1 MRLLHTT
8 PMRFLSRSAFAALA
22 LLLLS
27 FPAQA
32 QFRAALQGTVT
43 DQNGAAVP
51 GATVTLTNAETGRS
65 QTVQA
70 SGEGV
75 YRFSG
80 LAPGRYNVVAEQPG
94 FNKSTV
100 NDYVVSA
107 EETQGLDLTLTT
119 GALAESVTVSAG
131 DVAQLETE
139 NADVRGSIT
148 AEEVQ
153 RLPQIGRD
161 PYSLIRTAPGVFG
174 TPARS
179 GGGNASIFVP
189 GVEQVGGA
197 SNSGVFQTENQPQVS
212 ANGQRVSSN
221 NFLIDGVS
229 VNSLG
234 LGGAAVVT
242 PNQESVKEISVVSS
256 SYSAEDGRNTGA
268 QVKVVSQNGTN
279 TFHGSLFFNYGS
291 PKLNAFNQFHGSSR
305 FPSAPTRV
313 ELLERKF
320 GGSLGGPIKRDRAF
334 FFFSYEGLSRS
345 NTGFADIFIETPE
358 FRRYVQQVR
367 PNSLAAR
374 LFSTEGIEPRV
385 VSSGLT
391 TGFAPPNGVPLTGE
405 QGRCFDIGSIN
416 RPQGQKIGATQTFD
430 GVCDVQFARVAL
442 PERTRGNQY
451 NFRIDYNH
459 SDSDQFAFSTY
470 LTKLDNLAAS
480 RGGRPFQDLR
490 LKPFNSAATL
500 TWIHTLSPVMLNELR
515 FNFTRFNDDEVESL
529 GEANLAIPE
538 LNTNGFNFTG
548 GPGLGLPGGGGL
560 QYGIEARLPV
570 VLTQNT
576 FEGRDVLTWTRGNQ
590 TWKFGGELRHE
601 QDNSNRKRNQ
611 RPKFFFDN
619 FLSLANDAPFFE
631 ETLDVDPRTGGP
643 SESAFYFRQNSYGLF
658 AQNDWKVRPNLTLN
672 LGLRWEYQSPLTE
685 KNDRLSN
692 YVFGPNGVVDG
703 RVAAVDS
710 LYNADRNNFAP
721 RLGFA
726 WSPSRLRDRAVVR
739 GGFGISYDRHFTNLF
754 SNVRFNPP
762 FAAAPGGLC
771 CGTATDPDGTG
782 SIVYAFGSP
791 DNPLLFPI
799 NPALRGGIDPLTG
812 GILDPGGPFTLP
824 GGFVR
829 RDIPVEVNGTPENM
843 PNAYV
848 YNYSLEVQYELPRQ
862 FVATAG
868 YQGSTGRKLIRT
880 IDLNRYS
887 PGDTFDEVRDRVQT
901 RDALG
906 NAVAPRLTGNPNFDR
921 IFFPLPDVNSNYN
934 ALLLRLTRRYAQ
946 GFQTDVN
953 YRWSKSVDT
962 HSFGRGGQQDFPS
975 DQSLMRG
982 PSDFD
987 VRHYLTVSALWDI
1000 PFFNKGDGFAR
1011 AVLGGWQLNGIF
1023 TAHTGFPWTPVV
1035 FGPEQTDPNGDGILP
1050 DRPTQFFGPVI
1061 ENPSSEDYINGIFPL
1076 GGPATFGVFNNCDGF
1091 PRQCFNSIVRGLP
1104 GIGRN
1109 SFRGPGFRQLDL
1121 SLVKQA
1127 RLPGFLRLG
1136 EGANFEARANFFNIF
1151 NLLNLPPFFPGTDRT
1166 DVANQN
1172 FGRTPFGLAG
1182 RVVELQFRLA
1192 F

>member
-1 MRLLHTT
+1 MRQYRPNFARLI
-8 PMRFLSRSAFAALA
+8 SRAALA
-22 LLLLS
+22 ALFVVLLS
-27 FPAQA
+27 TPALA
-32 QFRAALQGTVT
+32 QFRAALQGTIT
-43 DQNGAAVP
+43 DQAGAVVP
-51 GATVTLTNAETGRS
+51 GATVTLTSAETGKS
-65 QTVQA
+65 QQVQA
-70 SGEGV
+70 SDEGT

-80 LAPGRYNVVAEQPG
+80 LAPGRYTLTAELAG
-94 FNKSTV
+94 FKKSTV
-100 NDYVVSA
+100 ADVEVGA
-107 EETQGLDLTLTT
+107 EETQGLDIALTT
-119 GALAESVTVSAG
+119 GEVAESVTVTAA

-139 NADVRGSIT
+139 NANVRGAIT
-148 AEEVQ
+148 TEEVQ

-161 PYSLIRTAPGVFG
+161 PYSLLRTAPGVFG

-179 GGGNASIFVP
+179 GAGNQSIFVP

-256 SYSAEDGRNTGA
+256 TYSAEDGRNTGA

-279 TFHGSLFFNYGS
+279 EFHGSLFFNYGS
-291 PKLNAFNQFHGSSR
+291 PKLNAFNKFFGTAER
-305 FPSAPTRV
+305 PLLPTRV
-313 ELLERKF
+313 DLLERKF
-320 GGSLGGPIKRDRAF
+320 GGSLGGPVKRDRAF

-345 NTGFADIFIETPE
+345 NTGFSDIFIETPE

-374 LFSTEGIEPRV
+374 LFSTEGVEPRLIAG
-385 VSSGLT
+385 GLEP
-391 TGFAPPNGVPLTGE
+391 FAPPNGVRLQGE
-405 QGRCFDIGSIN
+405 QGLCFDVGSIN
-416 RPQGQKIGATQTFD
+416 LPQGQKIGATQTFD

-459 SDSDQFAFSTY
+459 SDSDQFAVSTY
-470 LTKLDNLAAS
+470 FTQLDNLAAS

-490 LKPFNSAATL
+490 LQPFNSAATL
-500 TWIHTLSPVMLNELR
+500 TWIRTLSPVMLNEARL
-515 FNFTRFNDDEVESL
+515 NFTRFHDDEVESL
-529 GEANLAIPE
+529 SEANLAVPE

-560 QYGIEARLPV
+560 QYGIEGRLPV

-576 FEGRDVLTWTRGNQ
+576 FEGRDVLTWTRGNM

-631 ETLDVDPRTGGP
+631 ETQDIDPRTGGSP
-643 SESAFYFRQNSYGLF
+643 ESAFYFRQNSYGLF
-658 AQNDWKVRPNLTLN
+658 AQNDWKFRPNITFN

-685 KNDRLSN
+685 KHGRLTN
-692 YVFGPNGVVDG
+692 YVFGPNGIVDG
-703 RVAAVDS
+703 RVVEVDS

-726 WSPSRLRDRAVVR
+726 WSPARLRDRAVVR

-771 CGTATDPDGTG
+771 CGTPTDGAGPIIY
-782 SIVYAFGSP
+782 SFGSP
-791 DNPLLFPI
+791 DDPLSFPFNPILV
-799 NPALRGGIDPLTG
+799 GGIDPQTG
-812 GILDPGGPFTLP
+812 GLLLPGGPVTLP
-824 GGFVR
+824 GGFVQ
-829 RDIPVEVNGTPENM
+829 RDIPVEVNGAPDDM

-848 YNYSLEVQYELPRQ
+848 YTYSLEVQYELPHQ
-862 FVATAG
+862 IVTSVG

-880 IDLNRYS
+880 IDLNRFS
-887 PGDTFDEVRDRVQT
+887 PGDTFDTVRDRVQT
-901 RDALG
+901 RDAAG
-906 NAVAPRLTGNPNFDR
+906 NPVTPRLTGNPNFDR

-934 ALLLRLTRRYAQ
+934 ALLLRFSRRYAQ

-953 YRWSKSVDT
+953 YRWSKSIDT
-962 HSFGRGGQQDFPS
+962 SSFGRGGQQDFPS
-975 DQSLMRG
+975 DQSFMRG

-987 VRHYLTVSALWDI
+987 VRHYLTASALWDV
-1000 PFFNKGDGFAR
+1000 PLFRGRSDFVGSVF
-1011 AVLGGWQLNGIF
+1011 GGWQLNGIF

-1050 DRPTQFFGPVI
+1050 DRPTQFFGGVI
-1061 ENPSSEDYINGIFPL
+1061 EDPSTDDFINGIFPG
-1076 GGPATFGVFNNCDGF
+1076 GGPATFGVADNCNNF
-1091 PRQCFNSIVRGLP
+1091 PTVCFNSLVRGLP

-1109 SFRGPGFRQLDL
+1109 TFRGPGFRQLDL
-1121 SLVKQA
+1121 SLVKQT
-1127 RLPGFLRLG
+1127 RLPRFLHLG
-1136 EGANFEARANFFNIF
+1136 EAANLEARANFFNVF
-1151 NLLNLPPFFPGTDRT
+1151 NLLNLPPFFPNTDRT
-1166 DVANQN
+1166 DVANPN
-1172 FGRTPFGLAG
+1172 FGRVNNGLAG
-1182 RVVELQFRLA
+1182 RVVELQFRLG